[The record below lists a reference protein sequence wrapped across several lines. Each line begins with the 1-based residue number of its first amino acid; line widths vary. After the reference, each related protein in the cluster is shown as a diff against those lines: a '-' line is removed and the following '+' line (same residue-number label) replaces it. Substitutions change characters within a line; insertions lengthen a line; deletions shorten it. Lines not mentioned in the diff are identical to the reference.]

1 MPKPIVLYVRAVDA
15 VNRVVGRFA
24 MFIIF
29 AMMGILLLSSVSRTF
44 VGVSFIWTVEMAQ
57 FMLAAY
63 YFLGGAWSLQTG
75 SHVRMDLL
83 YSRWSLKGQALADA
97 ITSFFLIF
105 YLVFLLWGAISST
118 HYAITY
124 GQTNYS
130 SWAPPLAPIKVIMT
144 VGIILVLLQ
153 GFALFF
159 RNVATV
165 RGETI

>member
-63 YFLGGAWSLQTG
+63 YFFGGAWSLQTG

-144 VGIILVLLQ
+144 IGIVLVIMQAL
-153 GFALFF
+153 ALFF